1 MSLPNP
7 ILQWNSGYLQTDF
20 PALQVSDEIRSESP
34 FFYGPVLG
42 CTASRPRAAAPVPHP
57 GRAPGPRPAQDAA
70 PPGPELAEPLGLRA
84 GLQQVTLTAS
94 PRVRGRPTLRPGF
107 WAQPPGAGEGVWPGF
122 GWSWLRG
129 PGLGSPEGRLRR
141 RWAPEHRGR
150 RLGASATQEGEGG
163 GFGGSPRHGLQDG
176 APKRGTPRP
185 LRRWEPA
192 AEGGAPPSAL
202 LLQPELRSPIPARRA
217 SSPGARGRKN
227 HTPQRRSRRHS
238 PRRPGGAAHPPLV
251 PRSAPRPEPTDL
263 CSCGRLL
270 RGWKDNAGLTLRRH
284 GHRRRHLG

>member
-7 ILQWNSGYLQTDF
+7 ILQCNSGYLQTDL

-57 GRAPGPRPAQDAA
+57 GHAPGPRPAQDAA

-84 GLQQVTLTAS
+84 ALQQVTLTAS

-129 PGLGSPEGRLRR
+129 PGLSSPEGRLRR
-141 RWAPEHRGR
+141 RWAPEQRGR
-150 RLGASATQEGEGG
+150 RLGASATQEGKGG
-163 GFGGSPRHGLQDG
+163 GFGGSPRPRLQYG
-176 APKRGTPRP
+176 APERGRHGRSDSENPRP
-185 LRRWEPA
+185 REARPPAPFSLSPSSAAPSLRAGRADPGPA
-192 AEGGAPPSAL
+192 AGRTTLRSAGAAAIPRVARGAPRTHP
-202 LLQPELRSPIPARRA
+202 
-217 SSPGARGRKN
+217 SSPAAPCGLSPPTCAAAAVSSEDGKT
-227 HTPQRRSRRHS
+227 TPASRF
-238 PRRPGGAAHPPLV
+238 AAT
-251 PRSAPRPEPTDL
+251 A
-263 CSCGRLL
+263 
-270 RGWKDNAGLTLRRH
+270 AAAAAAA
-284 GHRRRHLG
+284 